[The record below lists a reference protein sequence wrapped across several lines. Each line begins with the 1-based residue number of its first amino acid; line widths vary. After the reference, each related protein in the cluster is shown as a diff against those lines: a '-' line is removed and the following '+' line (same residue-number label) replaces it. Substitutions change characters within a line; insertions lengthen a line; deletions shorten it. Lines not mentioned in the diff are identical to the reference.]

1 MRRFFMRY
9 HLLKQ
14 HNSASSR

>member
-1 MRRFFMRY
+1 MRY
-9 HLLKQ
+9 HPLKQ